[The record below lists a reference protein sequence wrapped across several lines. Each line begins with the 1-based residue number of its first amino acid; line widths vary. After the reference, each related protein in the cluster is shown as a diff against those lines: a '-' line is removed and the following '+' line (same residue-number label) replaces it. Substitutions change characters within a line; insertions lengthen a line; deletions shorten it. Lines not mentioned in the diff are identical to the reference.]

1 MLTKFKTPLRLIKA
15 VGANLIYGFPSRGMF
30 VIGVTGTDGKTTTT
44 SLIYHI
50 LKTAGKKVAMI
61 TTVGAYIGDKKYET
75 GFHVTTPSSF
85 TLQKYIS
92 RAKREKCDYL
102 VLEVTSH
109 GLFQNRT
116 FGINFQIGVLTNIT
130 HEHLDYHKTYKNYL
144 LAKLKLLKQSKT
156 VILNKDDQS
165 FELIK
170 PILKEKQIIAYSLA
184 DSFPFKTNLLSPF
197 NKSNCLAAVAT
208 SRSIGIDEKI
218 IRKALTSFKLPPGR
232 QEVIYNRNFQ
242 VMIDFAHTPNA
253 FAQILPSLKKL
264 TKGKL
269 IHVFGAAGQRDSSK
283 RPEMGRQSAKFAD
296 VIILTSEDPRD
307 EKVSQINSEIR
318 QGMKTAKKVFDI
330 PDREKAIK
338 YAISIAKRGDVVV
351 LTGKGHE
358 QSINLGKGEVP
369 WNDAKIALKYLKSE
383 QL

>member
-1 MLTKFKTPLRLIKA
+1 MLTKFKNPYRLAKA

-75 GFHVTTPSSF
+75 GFHVTTPSSY

-92 RAKREKCDYL
+92 QAKKEKCDYL

-109 GLFQNRT
+109 GLSQNRT
-116 FGINFQIGVLTNIT
+116 FGISFQIGVLTNIT
-130 HEHLDYHKTYKNYL
+130 HEHLDYHKTYKKYL

-156 VILNKDDQS
+156 LILNKDDQS
-165 FELIK
+165 FELVK
-170 PILKEKQIIAYSLA
+170 PFLKEKQMIAYSLKDA
-184 DSFPFKTNLLSPF
+184 FPFKTNLLGEF

-208 SRSIGIDEKI
+208 SRSLGIDEKI
-218 IRKALTSFKLPPGR
+218 IQKALLSFKLPPGR
-232 QEVIYNRNFQ
+232 QEIVYNKGFQ

-264 TKGKL
+264 TSGKL
-269 IHVFGAAGQRDSSK
+269 IHVFGAAGQRDASK
-283 RPEMGRQSAKFAD
+283 RPAMGRESAKFAD
-296 VIILTSEDPRD
+296 VIILTAEDPRD
-307 EKVSQINSEIR
+307 ERVSQINSEIKR
-318 QGMKTAKKVFDI
+318 GIKTVKKVYDI

-338 YAISIAKRGDVVV
+338 YAISRARSGDIVII
-351 LTGKGHE
+351 TGKGHE

-369 WNDAKIALKYLKSE
+369 WNDAKIALKYLKSK
-383 QL
+383 